1 MGMTLFR
8 CTISGHLGNL
18 QGSTLIVVWTR
29 TRLLPQ
35 VGPPKIKNTWF
46 SLCCRWSKEGLHP
59 HSALTWKKITNELH
73 DRIGRVQYT
82 KLQVKQMI
90 DRLKANYKDFTMLL
104 SGKVGTGFGWDHSSN
119 TVTNSE
125 DNWEQLKHVSNNS
138 KSLSIYNFS
147 NPNL

>member
-1 MGMTLFR
+1 MYNIGTPRKSQRKHPNSRVDKNKTPAASWPPENKEHLVFTLLSLVQRGVTFPF
-8 CTISGHLGNL
+8 GPHL
-18 QGSTLIVVWTR
+18 
-29 TRLLPQ
+29 
-35 VGPPKIKNTWF
+35 
-46 SLCCRWSKEGLHP
+46 
-59 HSALTWKKITNELH
+59 KKITNELH
-73 DRIGRVQYT
+73 DHIGRVQYT